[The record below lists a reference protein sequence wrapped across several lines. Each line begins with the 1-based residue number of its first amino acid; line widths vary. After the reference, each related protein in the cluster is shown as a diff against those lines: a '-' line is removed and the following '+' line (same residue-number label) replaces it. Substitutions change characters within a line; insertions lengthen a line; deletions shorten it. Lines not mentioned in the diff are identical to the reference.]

1 VNLEALMK
9 SMRHLR
15 WIPGLLLTAA
25 GGCQNLPLEPVPP
38 PSSQRAAPPRTHQAL
53 DADLGWV
60 QSVNARLRFVVLDYS
75 LNRLPAAG
83 DCLDLIRDGVVIGE
97 LKVTGPSRGG
107 TTAADIV
114 EGEPQTGDQVRPRP
128 YAAPEP

>member
-1 VNLEALMK
+1 MNLAAFI
-9 SMRHLR
+9 SVMRRLQ
-15 WIPGLLLTAA
+15 WIPCLLLLASA
-25 GGCQNLPLEPVPP
+25 GCQNLPLEPVPAPAP
-38 PSSQRAAPPRTHQAL
+38 PPAAPLRTHQPL

-60 QSVNARLRFVVLDYS
+60 QSVNERLRFVVLDYS

-83 DCLDLIRDGVVIGE
+83 DRLDLIRDGVVVGE

-114 EGEPQTGDQVRPRP
+114 EGDPKAGDQVRPRRR
-128 YAAPEP
+128 